1 MHWKQVS
8 GWTFLAAPPSPPPT
22 HEDGKAGSEGY
33 SHGLVIR
40 TQWAPASSSNPS
52 NFCADHNSLYME
64 GSRRSGC
71 IFGEHT
77 DWAVYVK
84 LCLWIRWDLRFC
96 VGMFWCLG
104 VVLRLIRARN
114 LVWGRTREAWLAPGR
129 AVPVARAQ
137 GDGAQRARTMYIYF
151 FCSCVVVSLYVEL
164 FPQYFR
170 GKGREK

>member
-8 GWTFLAAPPSPPPT
+8 GWTFLAAPPPAP

-64 GSRRSGC
+64 GSRHSGC

-129 AVPVARAQ
+129 AVPVPGPRGMGRSEPAPC
-137 GDGAQRARTMYIYF
+137 IYRF
-151 FCSCVVVSLYVEL
+151 FAAVL
-164 FPQYFR
+164 
-170 GKGREK
+170 